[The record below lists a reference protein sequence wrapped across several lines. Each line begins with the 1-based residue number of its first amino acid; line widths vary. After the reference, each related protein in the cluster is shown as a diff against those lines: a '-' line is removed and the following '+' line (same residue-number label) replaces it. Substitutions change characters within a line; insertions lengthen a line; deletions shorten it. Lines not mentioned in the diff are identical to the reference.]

1 MRPEVVFFCN
11 GPGEVIGW
19 LAPALQAL
27 RADLTD
33 QVGVTVMIPPCA
45 FSSGREHEI
54 VESFGGVDQIISRG
68 RYLRSLLLG
77 PNATGLSFGSKRGV
91 VVHLG
96 GDHFQSGFSAR
107 RLGFRAIAYT
117 EGRIHHR
124 RLFDVLATDY
134 EDSRERLISD
144 GVPPDQVVT
153 IGNLM
158 VDGVVAQQE
167 SESYARSVGLDPG
180 RPVVGLLPGSR
191 ARWLDI
197 TLPLIASAVDRIAQR
212 DPSAQFLLLLAPT
225 VPPRELRSTAQGLGL
240 GTEGLL
246 GTEVTASVSSVGQIG
261 RFTTNGGTN
270 IAVMAS
276 NRYDTMNCMDVAVTL
291 PGTNTMEL
299 AALGVPMVVIVP
311 TNEPERIPLEGLPG
325 LVGAVPFVGPWVK
338 RRAIQR
344 LAARIGFVALPNRRA
359 GSCVVPEVKGSLT
372 APDVADPVCEL
383 LGSDTERRRMS
394 ERLKS
399 IAGGRGAAARLV
411 GLIKDQLSIS
421 ENA

>member
-1 MRPEVVFFCN
+1 MARPSPA
-11 GPGEVIGW
+11 GP
-19 LAPALQAL
+19 P
-27 RADLTD
+27 ADLTD

-54 VESFGGVDQIISRG
+54 VEISAE
-68 RYLRSLLLG
+68 LIRSSPRPVPEIPPRSECHRALFRVE
-77 PNATGLSFGSKRGV
+77 AGV

-225 VPPRELRSTAQGLGL
+225 VPPRELCSTAQGLGL
-240 GTEGLL
+240 GTEG
-246 GTEVTASVSSVGQIG
+246 
-261 RFTTNGGTN
+261 
-270 IAVMAS
+270 
-276 NRYDTMNCMDVAVTL
+276 VA
-291 PGTNTMEL
+291 
-299 AALGVPMVVIVP
+299 
-311 TNEPERIPLEGLPG
+311 RH
-325 LVGAVPFVGPWVK
+325 
-338 RRAIQR
+338 
-344 LAARIGFVALPNRRA
+344 
-359 GSCVVPEVKGSLT
+359 
-372 APDVADPVCEL
+372 
-383 LGSDTERRRMS
+383 
-394 ERLKS
+394 
-399 IAGGRGAAARLV
+399 
-411 GLIKDQLSIS
+411 
-421 ENA
+421 